1 MVVGTGLRQK
11 AERSSN
17 RDVTSRHVTSPLLV
31 PLRAT
36 APSCALSANGA
47 KPYPVYFSRTSRS
60 SGQRQRT
67 IKHEGQCQG
76 CSKCSKQQW
85 GQCSGGVSHHRDA
98 AKPSPHCRLHGSFP
112 SGNGTTLGRC
122 EGPDWA
128 LLRPRRGAT
137 LLSAHPSGLS
147 RELGPHLRHTPPP
160 RPQPVPLGVWDLG
173 FAAPHKVTAS
183 ATGEGTT

>member
-1 MVVGTGLRQK
+1 M
-11 AERSSN
+11 
-17 RDVTSRHVTSPLLV
+17 SRHVTSPLLV

-60 SGQRQRT
+60 SGQRQGT

-112 SGNGTTLGRC
+112 SGNGTTIGRC

-137 LLSAHPSGLS
+137 LLSAHPSGLRVWATPAAHTTPETPACPTGRVRPGLCGS
-147 RELGPHLRHTPPP
+147 TQSDCIGNGGRNHLVTLQTAGPAEH
-160 RPQPVPLGVWDLG
+160 
-173 FAAPHKVTAS
+173 
-183 ATGEGTT
+183 